1 MSTQFGF
8 VIWDHVSSIV
18 QFHVEFIHNYTFFS
32 VIYGGIIA
40 VIAVQMRNVLHPST
54 TAAFPID
61 CFGTY
66 FTI

>member
-1 MSTQFGF
+1 MSMQFGF
-8 VIWDHVSSIV
+8 VICDHVSSVV
-18 QFHVEFIHNYTFFS
+18 QFLVEFIRDYTFFS

-54 TAAFPID
+54 AAAFPID
-61 CFGTY
+61 CFRTY

>member
-18 QFHVEFIHNYTFFS
+18 QLRVGFIHDYTFFP
-32 VIYGGIIA
+32 VIYRGIIA
-40 VIAVQMRNVLHPST
+40 VNAVQMRSILSPST
-54 TAAFPID
+54 TAALPID
-61 CFGTY
+61 WFRAY